1 MFQLQPLLLAATAG
15 ARSMTPLAAVSVAA
29 ARGDLPKQPGLL
41 GLLSNKWVAAGTLA
55 LAAGEIAGD
64 KMKTA
69 PDRIVLLGL
78 GARLV
83 TGAVSA
89 AALARD
95 NKVLAGVLGAG
106 VAVAASYPTFHAR
119 IRAMRDYGQTKTG
132 FVEDAAVLGSA
143 VAIVRSAAAA
153 A

>member
-1 MFQLQPLLLAATAG
+1 MLQPLLLAATAG

-41 GLLSNKWVAAGTLA
+41 GLLANKWVAAGTVA
-55 LAAGEIAGD
+55 LAVGEIAGD
-64 KMKTA
+64 KMPSA
-69 PDRIVLLGL
+69 PDRTVLAGL
-78 GARLV
+78 AARMV

-89 AALARD
+89 AALARE
-95 NKVLAGVLGAG
+95 NKMLAGVLGAG

-119 IRAMRDYGQTKTG
+119 KRALRGYGQTATG

-143 VAIVRSAAAA
+143 IALVRSAAD
-153 A
+153 

>member
-1 MFQLQPLLLAATAG
+1 MLQPLLLAATAG

-29 ARGDLPKQPGLL
+29 ARGDLPSQPGLL

-55 LAAGEIAGD
+55 LAAGEITGD
-64 KMKTA
+64 KMKSA

-78 GARLV
+78 ASRLV

-89 AALARD
+89 AALARE

-106 VAVAASYPTFHAR
+106 VAVAASYPTFYAR
-119 IRAMRDYGQTKTG
+119 VRAMRDYGQTKTG

-143 VAIVRSAAAA
+143 IAIVRSAAD
-153 A
+153 

>member
-1 MFQLQPLLLAATAG
+1 MLQPLLLAATAG

-29 ARGDLPKQPGLL
+29 ACGDLPEQPGALR
-41 GLLSNKWVAAGTLA
+41 LLSNKWVAAGTLA
-55 LAAGEIAGD
+55 LAAGEMAGD
-64 KMKTA
+64 KMKSA
-69 PDRIVLLGL
+69 PDRIVLAGFA
-78 GARLV
+78 ARLV

-89 AALARD
+89 AALARE

-143 VAIVRSAAAA
+143 IAITRSAARA
-153 A
+153 

>member
-1 MFQLQPLLLAATAG
+1 MLQPLLLAATAG

-29 ARGDLPKQPGLL
+29 DRGDLPPQPGLL
-41 GLLSNKWVAAGTLA
+41 GLLSNKWVAAGTVV
-55 LAAGEIAGD
+55 LAAAEIAGD
-64 KMKTA
+64 KMPSA
-69 PDRIVLLGL
+69 PDRIVFLGL
-78 GARLV
+78 AARLV

-95 NKVLAGVLGAG
+95 HKVLAGLLGAG

-119 IRAMRDYGQTKTG
+119 IHAMRDYGQTATG

-143 VAIVRSAAAA
+143 LAIVRSAAD
-153 A
+153 

>member
-1 MFQLQPLLLAATAG
+1 MLQPLLLAATAG
-15 ARSMTPLAAVSVAA
+15 ARSMTPLAAISVAA
-29 ARGDLPKQPGLL
+29 ARGDLPEQPGALR
-41 GLLSNKWVAAGTLA
+41 LLSNKWVAAGTLA
-55 LAAGEIAGD
+55 LAAGEMAGD
-64 KMKTA
+64 KMKSA
-69 PDRIVLLGL
+69 PDRIVLAGL
-78 GARLV
+78 AARLV

-89 AALARD
+89 AALARE

-143 VAIVRSAAAA
+143 IAITRSAARA
-153 A
+153 

>member
-1 MFQLQPLLLAATAG
+1 MLQPLLLAATAG

-29 ARGDLPKQPGLL
+29 ARGDLPPQPGLL
-41 GLLSNKWVAAGTLA
+41 GLLSNKWVAAGTVA
-55 LAAGEIAGD
+55 LAAAEIAGD
-64 KMKTA
+64 KMPSA
-69 PDRIVLLGL
+69 PDRIVFLGL
-78 GARLV
+78 AARLV

-95 NKVLAGVLGAG
+95 NKVLAGLLGAG

-119 IRAMRDYGQTKTG
+119 IHAIRDYGQTATG

-143 VAIVRSAAAA
+143 LAIVRSAAD
-153 A
+153 

>member
-1 MFQLQPLLLAATAG
+1 MLQPLLLAVTAG

-29 ARGDLPKQPGLL
+29 ARGHLPKQPGLL
-41 GLLSNKWVAAGTLA
+41 GLLANKWVAAGTVA

-64 KMKTA
+64 KMPSA
-69 PDRIVLLGL
+69 PDRVVLAGL
-78 GARLV
+78 AARMV

-95 NKVLAGVLGAG
+95 NKMLAGVLGAG

-119 IRAMRDYGQTKTG
+119 MRALRGYGQTATG

-143 VAIVRSAAAA
+143 IALVRSAAD
-153 A
+153 